1 MKKGFL
7 DKWKNISECQNL
19 LFFAQLVNEQIFDY
33 SIPSNRMATLNSH
46 YLCLDA
52 LSAINDIDNHG
63 VPEGT
68 LKPIMEEL
76 YSSLE
81 KDIAFNSSE
90 IKPLDLFVKQDVNTY
105 KKIFNIKD
113 LNYNDS
119 KRIVYA
125 IHQKYFS
132 GDLYLGLLKKLIVE
146 LIESND
152 VQKQGELHKVTK
164 SFLTELV
171 NFGYSTRYIYDT
183 LIYVFFNKKTTVK
196 STSRISRFLDAF
208 TFEEKKYTVFF
219 IADKSFENVTSQYEM
234 YTTKTQL
241 IARNELEKE
250 HAYLNKKY
258 NEQYYVVEKLT
269 ATDAYAAADSLIEI
283 FMVQDSIYRL
293 GNHYLKHDISE
304 CKIGIYD
311 ENNYFT
317 IYKAPKNPVKKA
329 RTIPTSLI
337 EENLTRVRT
346 ATSQAFKDDYI
357 NGQALINAVN
367 FHALSIDSTS
377 KENQLLDL
385 WAVFE
390 TLLDISNKHT
400 SDRIQ
405 QVVNVLVPI
414 LKQGYIYS
422 LFQQLSNDI
431 KNYSEDLF
439 DSIVKGGTDNEI
451 ISIAKLILLNEYE
464 QELSNL
470 TSALV
475 DFPLLKERILYYKQ
489 VLSSKKAIYDFVEKH
504 TLRIKWQIM
513 RIYRNRNLIIHNGRS
528 MPYLSLLIENLHSYV
543 DDFLDYMINGYVSKQ
558 GKEIIYQELF
568 LNECEWTAYMNVKK
582 SPIDASTI
590 EYIMR
595 KY

>member
-422 LFQQLSNDI
+422 LFQQLSDDI

-451 ISIAKLILLNEYE
+451 ISIAKLVLLNEYE